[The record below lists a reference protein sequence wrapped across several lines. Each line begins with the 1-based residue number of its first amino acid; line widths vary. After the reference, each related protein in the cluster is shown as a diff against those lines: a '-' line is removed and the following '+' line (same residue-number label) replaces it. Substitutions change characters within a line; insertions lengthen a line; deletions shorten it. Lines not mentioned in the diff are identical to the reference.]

1 MTLRLA
7 TEKDLF
13 RLAEIYTLAFP
24 ESVTFYYGKDQAKRV
39 QQLMVPSWQILL
51 NSGAKIICFGEP
63 VVGYCCYHVEDH
75 LAQRKTFSY
84 TSLQVYY
91 QAFKNGDLQISLP
104 EILSLVQ
111 SQFLMKRHYNLKLPI
126 PRGRILSLAIL
137 PDYQSMGI
145 GRLLL
150 EKALLDIG
158 NQPVILEVRPENIK
172 AYRLYK
178 SFGFAE
184 KGQTRDLLGSWLI
197 MLKTKEEIS
206 SEERF

>member
-1 MTLRLA
+1 
-7 TEKDLF
+7 
-13 RLAEIYTLAFP
+13 
-24 ESVTFYYGKDQAKRV
+24 
-39 QQLMVPSWQILL
+39 
-51 NSGAKIICFGEP
+51 
-63 VVGYCCYHVEDH
+63 
-75 LAQRKTFSY
+75 
-84 TSLQVYY
+84 
-91 QAFKNGDLQISLP
+91 
-104 EILSLVQ
+104 
-111 SQFLMKRHYNLKLPI
+111 MKRHYNLKLPI